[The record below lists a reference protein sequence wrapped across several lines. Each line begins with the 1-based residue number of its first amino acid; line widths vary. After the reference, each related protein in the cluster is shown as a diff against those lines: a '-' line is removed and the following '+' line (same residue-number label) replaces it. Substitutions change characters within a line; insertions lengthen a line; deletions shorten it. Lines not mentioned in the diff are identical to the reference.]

1 MNLIL
6 WSKFRFINELV
17 FRAIHPIGNYYEK
30 PKYLGQIIYV
40 LSIMR
45 EAARAM
51 KDDLDA
57 LRDELQ
63 NHKQHCIHCY
73 HEPHDTK
80 AKIKLREMLHLLTH
94 FIPVTQ
100 DYGLSMKNDVFKTT
114 RRLHAKMVLMFANF
128 QHREYIR
135 NTLCFDMTLRGLE
148 KENGNTWNF
157 VKTSSN
163 WFNEEGG
170 ETLNSMFATKM
181 NRDPLRGNLSHANDK
196 YVVVKKMWEVTRK
209 YEKGLGLAH
218 LTTRKDDFKE
228 ESNDVK
234 SAMNVFRNYMEEQK
248 RVWNDEKEDS
258 SLRTAMCF
266 KCEAAEELKDEW
278 KMCNDLSMRKDRT
291 MDMLKCGEDLTFRSV
306 DDAENVYERKY
317 REHFEGK
324 CDNVEDRTEN
334 NEDNESQDADME
346 NQIDENNIED
356 VVQVTLISSLFAF

>member
-1 MNLIL
+1 
-6 WSKFRFINELV
+6 
-17 FRAIHPIGNYYEK
+17 
-30 PKYLGQIIYV
+30 
-40 LSIMR
+40 
-45 EAARAM
+45 
-51 KDDLDA
+51 
-57 LRDELQ
+57 
-63 NHKQHCIHCY
+63 
-73 HEPHDTK
+73 
-80 AKIKLREMLHLLTH
+80 
-94 FIPVTQ
+94 
-100 DYGLSMKNDVFKTT
+100 
-114 RRLHAKMVLMFANF
+114 MFANF

-135 NTLCFDMTLRGLE
+135 NTLCFDMMLRGLE
-148 KENGNTWNF
+148 KENGNIWNF

-170 ETLNSMFATKM
+170 EILNSMFATKM
-181 NRDPLRGNLSHANDK
+181 NRDPLRGNVSHANDK

-291 MDMLKCGEDLTFRSV
+291 MDMLKYGEDLIFRSV